1 MKRRY
6 DIRSAA
12 ETFSRREMVWL
23 HNPQQKKGLSPK
35 LSWSWEGPYVVVHK
49 VNDVVQDPTK
59 YSAKPKAVHRY
70 RLWKYRGEAHAH
82 WFTEAPWEPVE
93 EVPEETAMQREP
105 LASDDNRNALP
116 CRRRRRR
123 DLPPRFRSNRFQASD
138 AHVAQEGSRRSQR
151 SRSSPQR
158 SKDFVRSWPLEE
170 RHSAYSK
177 VIMFVFRTLQ
187 QLRHLC
193 LLLL

>member
-12 ETFSRREMVWL
+12 ETFSRGEMVWL

-35 LSWSWEGPYVVVHK
+35 LSWPWQGPYVVVHK

-59 YSAKPKAVHRY
+59 YSAKPKVVHRY

-82 WFTEAPWEPVE
+82 WFTEAPWEPLE

-123 DLPPRFRSNRFQASD
+123 ELPPRFRGNRFQASD
-138 AHVAQEGSRRSQR
+138 AHVVQEGSRRSQR
-151 SRSSPQR
+151 SRSSPQKTLLGVEHLK
-158 SKDFVRSWPLEE
+158 KDTQL
-170 RHSAYSK
+170 
-177 VIMFVFRTLQ
+177 TLK
-187 QLRHLC
+187 L
-193 LLLL
+193 